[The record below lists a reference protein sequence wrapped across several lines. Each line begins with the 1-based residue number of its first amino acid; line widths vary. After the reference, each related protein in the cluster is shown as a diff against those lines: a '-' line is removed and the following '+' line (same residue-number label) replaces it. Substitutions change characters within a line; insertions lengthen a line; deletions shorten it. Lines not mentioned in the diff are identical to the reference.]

1 MAATRSGGRQR
12 GNIEER
18 GGALRVRLYAGTD
31 PATRR
36 QVYLRATIT
45 GTDKEAYRKAEDKL
59 SEFRAQVL
67 RQRSAASAVPFSHA
81 IDEWLRTSEIEA
93 STRKTYLG
101 YVANHIKPVLGGVPV
116 K

>member
-31 PATRR
+31 PVTRR
-36 QVYLRATIT
+36 QVYLRATIP
-45 GTDKEAYRKAEDKL
+45 GTDKTAHRKAEDKL
-59 SEFRAQVL
+59 SEFRTQVL
-67 RQRSAASAVPFSHA
+67 KQRTAASSVSFGYA
-81 IDEWLRTSEIEA
+81 IDEWLRTGEIEA

-101 YVANHIKPVLGGVPV
+101 YIANHIKPVL
-116 K
+116 